1 MDNDVKEGF
10 GKGVA
15 NVFSFIICAAISGF
29 AGLSLVEEPIMTIIF
44 AIIGGFIGTIIFK
57 LWWNGMKNS
66 SSPAF
71 KAFIFTIF
79 TLIIMAGIVFIA
91 LGKV

>member
-29 AGLSLVEEPIMTIIF
+29 TGLSLVEKPTITIIF
-44 AIIGGFIGTIIFK
+44 AIVGGFIGSFIFK
-57 LWWNGMKNS
+57 LWWNKMKNL

-79 TLIIMAGIVFIA
+79 TLVVMAGLVFII
-91 LGKV
+91 LEKV